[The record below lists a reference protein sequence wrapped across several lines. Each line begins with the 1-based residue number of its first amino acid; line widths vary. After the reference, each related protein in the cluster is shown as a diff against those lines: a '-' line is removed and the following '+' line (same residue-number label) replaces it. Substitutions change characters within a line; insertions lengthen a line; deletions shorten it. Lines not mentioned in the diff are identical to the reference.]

1 MGSAGIKAICGYG
14 DVMLNAYKSATD
26 SACPASYLLSQ
37 AITVGG
43 VSEGGVEL
51 AGRSLNISMAVDRA
65 QAKVLE
71 TQNKEKDEKKDARN
85 LWLAKEGCMCRVT
98 VSSASGPST
107 CFMSCLN
114 VS

>member
-1 MGSAGIKAICGYG
+1 MLIC
-14 DVMLNAYKSATD
+14 KSAAYP
-26 SACPASYLLSQ
+26 ACPGTHVLSQ

-85 LWLAKEGCMCRVT
+85 LWLAKEGCMCPVT
-98 VSSASGPST
+98 VSRRGSAGYVLIALHRNLCKFS
-107 CFMSCLN
+107 
-114 VS
+114 